1 MTSGGGGEKE
11 GNGRV
16 VEGALFGA
24 GEVEDGRMTK
34 DVVRTVV
41 TFHPEED
48 VGLKQPVGEEGRR
61 GEERERKKKEK
72 EGKGRERKEVER
84 EKKGRERRGEEE
96 EERGGREVER
106 KREGR
111 GECCSHYE

>member
-1 MTSGGGGEKE
+1 MTSGGGGEKK

-34 DVVRTVV
+34 DIVRTVV

-61 GEERERKKKEK
+61 GE
-72 EGKGRERKEVER
+72 
-84 EKKGRERRGEEE
+84 GRERR
-96 EERGGREVER
+96 RR
-106 KREGR
+106 KKRGR
-111 GECCSHYE
+111 GKRGRK